1 MQIKIKSKH
10 KKHNSLKKYNSK
22 KAKKILSIK
31 KKGVTLQT
39 DETMVKSKITI
50 AI

>member
-1 MQIKIKSKH
+1 MKIK
-10 KKHNSLKKYNSK
+10 KKNIFQK

-39 DETMVKSKITI
+39 DETRVRSKITI